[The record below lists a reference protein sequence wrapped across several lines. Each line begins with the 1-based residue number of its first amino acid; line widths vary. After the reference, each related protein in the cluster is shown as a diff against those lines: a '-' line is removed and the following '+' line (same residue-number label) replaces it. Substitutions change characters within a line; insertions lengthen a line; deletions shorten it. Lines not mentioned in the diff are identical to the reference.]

1 MRYAFLYAN
10 KLADQLIITV
20 TDFVLNKTITFTV
33 DELQKNNLS
42 ESLKTFIL
50 TNPDI
55 MKLFQ

>member
-10 KLADQLIITV
+10 QLADQLMLTV
-20 TDFVLNKTITFTV
+20 TDFVLNKTITFTI

-50 TNPDI
+50 TNPDM
-55 MKLFQ
+55 MKFF